1 MLNWYP
7 VCVFK
12 SVVCVNMCFLIAK
25 LSQISHSGLAY
36 RNCLLPHWF
45 GFPFLLPCLSPLDSV
60 WAVYILPEEVGTR
73 CTIIGMNVLTLRSG
87 VPNRTVGKLSI
98 INPADPSNPLVSWER
113 DKMRRTGKT
122 GNLVFIEIGRRCQ
135 GGPGLVWMYAG
146 SEEAQAL
153 RETLHK
159 WVVQNNLFASWM
171 IVMSQCWHKIGVNP
185 FLHHDFIWYETFCF
199 IMSLLKMSFGEG
211 GIGLVGTP
219 AGCVQHGCVGY
230 RKVLVDTGWPIPVLA
245 GILDL
250 ETRRLTSISSV

>member
-1 MLNWYP
+1 MLNWCP

-12 SVVCVNMCFLIAK
+12 SVVCVSMCFLIAK

-159 WVVQNNLFASWM
+159 WVILYLLLEWLWCRNVAIGLVLTLSCTMTLYDTRLFASLCHFWK
-171 IVMSQCWHKIGVNP
+171 CP
-185 FLHHDFIWYETFCF
+185 LER
-199 IMSLLKMSFGEG
+199 
-211 GIGLVGTP
+211 VGQDWLGHLQG
-219 AGCVQHGCVGY
+219 AY
-230 RKVLVDTGWPIPVLA
+230 SMDVLA
-245 GILDL
+245 I
-250 ETRRLTSISSV
+250 ERSWLTLGGPFFHIH